1 MKRNEILDLDFIEA
15 RHKLIDVAAFLDR
28 VARAPGDDDFRM
40 AAFHRAI
47 DELSRPGPDTAQR
60 VLLAFSDPTT
70 EPIPAATTQ
79 GACGAWPGADGG
91 SQTVD
96 RGL

>member
-1 MKRNEILDLDFIEA
+1 MTRNQILDLDFIEA

-28 VARAPGDDDFRM
+28 LARSPGEDDFRV
-40 AAFHRAI
+40 AAFRKAI
-47 DELSRPGPDTAQR
+47 TELSNPAPNTAER

-79 GACGAWPGADGG
+79 GACGAWPAA
-91 SQTVD
+91 
-96 RGL
+96 

>member
-28 VARAPGDDDFRM
+28 VARAPGDDGFRM
-40 AAFHRAI
+40 AAFHKAI
-47 DELSRPGPDTAQR
+47 AELSKPGPNTAER
-60 VLLAFSDPTT
+60 VLHVFSDPTT

-79 GACGAWPGADGG
+79 GACGAWPRADSG
-91 SQTVD
+91 SEIVD

>member
-1 MKRNEILDLDFIEA
+1 MTRNQILDLDFIEA

-28 VARAPGDDDFRM
+28 VARTPGDDDFRM
-40 AAFHRAI
+40 AAFHQAI
-47 DELSRPGPDTAQR
+47 AELSKPGPNAAGR

-79 GACGAWPGADGG
+79 GACGAWPGAK
-91 SQTVD
+91 
-96 RGL
+96 

>member
-1 MKRNEILDLDFIEA
+1 MDA

-28 VARAPGDDDFRM
+28 VERAGGGADFRFT
-40 AAFHRAI
+40 AFRQALQ
-47 DELSRPGPDTAQR
+47 EFNQPSPDCARR

-79 GACGAWPGADGG
+79 GACGAFPG
-91 SQTVD
+91 
-96 RGL
+96 

>member
-1 MKRNEILDLDFIEA
+1 MTRMKILDLDFIEA

-28 VARAPGDDDFRM
+28 VARSDGESDFRM
-40 AAFHRAI
+40 EAFHAAMG
-47 DELSRPGPDTAQR
+47 ELFRREPHAAKR
-60 VLLAFSDPTT
+60 VLLAFSDPTQ

-91 SQTVD
+91 SQIVD
-96 RGL
+96 REC

>member
-1 MKRNEILDLDFIEA
+1 MTRNEILDLDFIEA

-28 VARAPGDDDFRM
+28 LARTPGDNDFRVS
-40 AAFHRAI
+40 AFQKAI
-47 DELSRPGPDTAQR
+47 AELSNPAPNAAER

-79 GACGAWPGADGG
+79 GACGAWPGEK
-91 SQTVD
+91 
-96 RGL
+96 